1 MGDMKTPDFDDLLA
15 AFDIPDIDAK
25 EAIQSSPEEERD
37 EVGTNSDDG
46 ESGSPCFP
54 CPPASH
60 SDLPVV
66 SVIVKNTVRSE
77 SLEEEEK
84 SHSDVTV
91 TVGDLASQLGP
102 KMAAD
107 APVEPQI
114 ANGFEGSVPRN
125 QGQSN
130 TEPWHPCSP
139 LGSTLNATES
149 KSVKGAE
156 VGLVQHATDVITSPK
171 PLPYLQSST
180 RAGPNSS
187 TPPSLHSV
195 SPHLTCHSPEKEET
209 CLFSNPSSSPSPQN
223 GSIKAVI
230 KHVMH
235 SDDDDSEPDLG
246 SPLVI
251 QESPESVISS
261 PPKFKYRAK
270 IQSELLAS
278 PESHPCLVSHRPL
291 PSLAPAKPKPKL
303 EEQGQPTTL
312 SCASTA
318 PQPQSLQDC
327 LPSLSAGS
335 TSVQEEKYPEHVIDE
350 RDSPESPPPSETG
363 FVIPKRC
370 RSPDTAQATANHK
383 DLGREEELMEGEPK
397 EEDRPGDPEE
407 LSEKVAGDGENSNEE
422 SCGAGTED
430 PGSASAADTFSSQLR
445 PLKVKIKMPT
455 GSVTRTVTGVAP
467 KKRAIPKGANS
478 SKPSPER
485 RNTRSKREL
494 SQQSQLPAMVMLQDA
509 CAATLEGASTVKDK
523 TAVDTKSKVSPTAV
537 SITKTAALPTIS
549 VSTLRVSPG
558 GINPRSLGHK
568 ALNSGMTLPSPLLTP
583 HGSSRPASI
592 VNSTGAII
600 SKTQTNLVEAFNKI
614 LNNKNLLPSYKPDL
628 SSPLPAEWGLPL
640 PAQGYRCLEC
650 GDAFALKQSL
660 ARHYDRRSLRI
671 EVTCNHCAKRLAFY
685 NKCSLLLHAREHK
698 ERGLIMQCSHLIMK
712 PVPMEQMIGHQ
723 EPKATGPSSATP
735 APMPNQAVSKKKADT
750 VQYISNTCS
759 ECQAQFHSK
768 EEVAAHFQE
777 IQPAQT
783 SSCTECSPPMLLPN
797 SCSAAAHQ
805 RIHQGCPPHVCPECG
820 GTAKQPLFQTHL
832 NETCLH
838 FARRIGY
845 RCSSCL
851 VVFGG
856 LNSVKAHIQ
865 QAHCDMFHKCPNCPM
880 AFKSAPSIQNH
891 ISAQHPTLTEGQT
904 MSIYK
909 CVMCDTV
916 FTNKSLLHVHFDTH
930 LTNQKVHVF
939 KCPECTKLFSQRNSL
954 LDHFK
959 THKTPSLKQELPSP
973 PAASSHSRPSVKLE
987 SSDGEEWLDEEKVKT
1002 ERMKTP
1008 SGWKCAPCHARYTDR
1023 EDYITH
1029 MAEQHSKNLKKFPC
1043 NKCESSFTTTSSMR
1057 RHIRDKHKVMNR
1069 FRCEFCSEGKKT
1081 FSSRAMLEKHV
1092 QQRHSMDPGSQN
1104 TPIGGRDEADSSSE
1118 QDGSLGSCRRRKVAV
1133 RMEQEE
1139 ESTDG
1144 VSPVKKLRTYSSA
1157 PFESGFRCS
1166 PCGFTTEDQ
1175 ALFLEHIGQHRRG
1188 GTEGGNGGQQCLQCG
1203 ACFTSTSALSR
1214 HRFIT
1219 HKVRDASTDNQQS
1232 ISMHPAPSPGTNRNH
1247 EYKSSLDGS
1256 APASPA
1262 SQSSMAQGRE
1272 EEGTLACRVCDKQFE
1287 KATDLTTHFRTHGMA
1302 FINARNAGKNP

>member
-25 EAIQSSPEEERD
+25 EAIQSSPEEEQD
-37 EVGTNSDDG
+37 EEVG
-46 ESGSPCFP
+46 ESGSSSCFHF
-54 CPPASH
+54 PPASH

-84 SHSDVTV
+84 SQSNIIV
-91 TVGDLASQLGP
+91 TVGDLTSQFGP
-102 KMAAD
+102 KMPAD
-107 APVEPQI
+107 APVEPHI
-114 ANGFEGSVPRN
+114 ANGFEGSN
-125 QGQSN
+125 A
-130 TEPWHPCSP
+130 EPWQACSS
-139 LGSTLNATES
+139 LRSSLNAS
-149 KSVKGAE
+149 QVKHVTGPEA
-156 VGLVQHATDVITSPK
+156 GLVQHVTDVIKSLR
-171 PLPYLQSST
+171 PLPYLQSPT

-187 TPPSLHSV
+187 TTPSPHSGSPQHPRASPKKDPTCLLSYPSSPPSS
-195 SPHLTCHSPEKEET
+195 
-209 CLFSNPSSSPSPQN
+209 QN
-223 GSIKAVI
+223 GSIKAGF

-235 SDDDDSEPDLG
+235 SDEDDSEPDFG

-251 QESPESVISS
+251 QESPESVMSS

-270 IQSELLAS
+270 LQSELLAS
-278 PESHPCLVSHRPL
+278 PESHPCVVSHRPL
-291 PSLAPAKPKPKL
+291 PSLAPAKPQPKL
-303 EEQGQPTTL
+303 EEQGPTTTLGCL
-312 SCASTA
+312 SKA
-318 PQPQSLQDC
+318 PQPQRPQDC
-327 LPSLSAGS
+327 LPSLSTGS
-335 TSVQEEKYPEHVIDE
+335 ASGQEDTYPEHVIDE

-363 FVIPKRC
+363 LVVPKRC
-370 RSPDTAQATANHK
+370 RSPDSFQATAKHNN
-383 DLGREEELMEGEPK
+383 LGQEEELMEDELK
-397 EEDRPGDPEE
+397 EEDKPGDAEE
-407 LSEKVAGDGENSNEE
+407 PSAKGAGDGENFSE
-422 SCGAGTED
+422 GTEG
-430 PGSASAADTFSSQLR
+430 PGSARAADTLSSQLR
-445 PLKVKIKMPT
+445 PLKVKIKIPP
-455 GSVTRTVTGVAP
+455 GSMAKTVSGAGP
-467 KKRAIPKGANS
+467 KKSGKTIPKGVNS
-478 SKPSPER
+478 SKPSLER
-485 RNTRSKREL
+485 HNTRSKREL
-494 SQQSQLPAMVMLQDA
+494 SQKVRLPATAMLQDA

-523 TAVDTKSKVSPTAV
+523 STVDAKPKVSPTAV

-549 VSTLRVSPG
+549 VATPRVTPG
-558 GINPRSLGHK
+558 GINSRSLGHK
-568 ALNSGMTLPSPLLTP
+568 ALSSGMTLPAPSPLLTP
-583 HGSSRPASI
+583 QSSSRPASI

-698 ERGLIMQCSHLIMK
+698 ERGLIMQCSHLVMK
-712 PVPMEQMIGHQ
+712 PVPVEQMIGHQ
-723 EPKATGPSSATP
+723 EPTATGSSSSSGQAPP
-735 APMPNQAVSKKKADT
+735 APVAQQVVSKKKAQAL
-750 VQYISNTCS
+750 QYISNKCS
-759 ECQAQFHSK
+759 ECQDQFQSK
-768 EEVAAHFQE
+768 EEVAEHFQE
-777 IQPAQT
+777 IKPTQT

-797 SCSAAAHQ
+797 SCSFAAHQ
-805 RIHQGCPPHVCPECG
+805 RIHQGSPPHVCPECG

-832 NETCLH
+832 DETCLH

-856 LNSVKAHIQ
+856 LNSVKSHIQ
-865 QAHCDMFHKCPNCPM
+865 QAHCDMFHKCPSCPM

-891 ISAQHPTLTEGQT
+891 ITSQHPAVTEGQT

-916 FTNKSLLHVHFDTH
+916 FTNKSLLYVHFDTH

-959 THKTPSLKQELPSP
+959 THKTPTLKQEVPSP
-973 PAASSHSRPSVKLE
+973 PAASSRSQPSVKLE
-987 SSDGEEWLDEEKVKT
+987 SSDKEEWMDEEKGKK
-1002 ERMKTP
+1002 ERMKAP

-1023 EDYITH
+1023 DDYITH

-1069 FRCEFCSEGKKT
+1069 FRCQFCSEGKKT
-1081 FSSRAMLEKHV
+1081 FSSRATLEKHV
-1092 QQRHSMDPGSQN
+1092 QQRHGTEPESQN
-1104 TPIGGRDEADSSSE
+1104 TPLAGSEGADSSSE
-1118 QDGSLGSCRRRKVAV
+1118 QDERGAGPT
-1133 RMEQEE
+1133 EQDE

-1144 VSPVKKLRTYSSA
+1144 VSPVKKSRSSSSSA
-1157 PFESGFRCS
+1157 PSYLPESGFRCS
-1166 PCGFTTEDQ
+1166 PCGFTSEDQ
-1175 ALFLEHIGQHRRG
+1175 AVFLEHIGQHRRG

-1203 ACFTSTSALSR
+1203 ACFTSLSALSR

-1219 HKVRDASTDNQQS
+1219 HKVRDASSDNQQS
-1232 ISMHPAPSPGTNRNH
+1232 TGLHPAPSPGTHRNH
-1247 EYKSSLDGS
+1247 EDKSSVDSS
-1256 APASPA
+1256 APASPS
-1262 SQSSMAQGRE
+1262 SQSSFAQGKE

-1287 KATDLTTHFRTHGMA
+1287 KAADLTTHFRTHGMA
-1302 FINARNAGKNP
+1302 FINARNAGKTP

>member
-25 EAIQSSPEEERD
+25 EAIQSSPEEDQD
-37 EVGTNSDDG
+37 EEEG
-46 ESGSPCFP
+46 ESGSSSCFP

-77 SLEEEEK
+77 SMEEEK
-84 SHSDVTV
+84 SQSDITV
-91 TVGDLASQLGP
+91 TVQDLTSQFGP
-102 KMAAD
+102 KKPAD

-114 ANGFEGSVPRN
+114 ANGFEGSVHGD

-130 TEPWHPCSP
+130 AEPWHPCSS
-139 LGSTLNATES
+139 LMNAS
-149 KSVKGAE
+149 KGKNVKGAE
-156 VGLVQHATDVITSPK
+156 VGLVQHVTDVIKSLK
-171 PLPYLQSST
+171 PL
-180 RAGPNSS
+180 
-187 TPPSLHSV
+187 
-195 SPHLTCHSPEKEET
+195 
-209 CLFSNPSSSPSPQN
+209 NPSSSPSSQN
-223 GSIKAVI
+223 GSIKAGF

-235 SDDDDSEPDLG
+235 SDEDDSEPDFG

-251 QESPESVISS
+251 QESPESVMSS

-270 IQSELLAS
+270 LQSELLGS
-278 PESHPCLVSHRPL
+278 PESLPCIVSTP
-291 PSLAPAKPKPKL
+291 
-303 EEQGQPTTL
+303 
-312 SCASTA
+312 
-318 PQPQSLQDC
+318 QDC
-327 LPSLSAGS
+327 LPSLSTGS
-335 TSVQEEKYPEHVIDE
+335 ASVQEDKYPEHVIDE

-363 FVIPKRC
+363 LVVPKRC
-370 RSPDTAQATANHK
+370 RTPDSAQATANHK
-383 DLGREEELMEGEPK
+383 DLGHEEDIMEDDPK
-397 EEDRPGDPEE
+397 EEDKSGEE
-407 LSEKVAGDGENSNEE
+407 LSAKGAGDEENLNEE
-422 SCGAGTED
+422 SCEG
-430 PGSASAADTFSSQLR
+430 PGSARAADTFSSQLR
-445 PLKVKIKMPT
+445 PLKVKIKMPP
-455 GSVTRTVTGVAP
+455 GSMAKTVGP
-467 KKRAIPKGANS
+467 KKSGKTIPKGVNS
-478 SKPSPER
+478 SKPSLER
-485 RNTRSKREL
+485 HNTRSKREF
-494 SQQSQLPAMVMLQDA
+494 SQQTRLPAIAMLQDA
-509 CAATLEGASTVKDK
+509 CAATLEGASMVKEKNALDAK
-523 TAVDTKSKVSPTAV
+523 PKVSPTAV

-549 VSTLRVSPG
+549 VATPRVSPG
-558 GINPRSLGHK
+558 GINTRSLGHK
-568 ALNSGMTLPSPLLTP
+568 ALNT
-583 HGSSRPASI
+583 SI

-628 SSPLPAEWGLPL
+628 SSPLPAEWDLPL

-698 ERGLIMQCSHLIMK
+698 ERGLIMQCSHLVMK
-712 PVPMEQMIGHQ
+712 PVPVEQMIGHQ
-723 EPKATGPSSATP
+723 EPTATDLLSPSLLSFSEAL
-735 APMPNQAVSKKKADT
+735 
-750 VQYISNTCS
+750 QYISNKCS

-768 EEVAAHFQE
+768 EEVAEHFQE
-777 IQPAQT
+777 IKPAQT

-797 SCSAAAHQ
+797 SCSSAAHQ
-805 RIHQGCPPHVCPECG
+805 RIHQGSPPHVCPECG

-832 NETCLH
+832 DETCLH

-856 LNSVKAHIQ
+856 LNSVKSHIQ
-865 QAHCDMFHKCPNCPM
+865 QAHCDMFHKCPSCPM

-891 ISAQHPTLTEGQT
+891 ISSQHPAVTEGQT

-916 FTNKSLLHVHFDTH
+916 FTNKSLLYVHFDTH

-939 KCPECTKLFSQRNSL
+939 KCPECTKLFSQRSSL

-959 THKTPSLKQELPSP
+959 VHVCLHP
-973 PAASSHSRPSVKLE
+973 ASSRSRPSVKLE
-987 SSDGEEWLDEEKVKT
+987 SSDREEWMDEEKVKT
-1002 ERMKTP
+1002 ERMKAP

-1023 EDYITH
+1023 EDYIKH

-1069 FRCEFCSEGKKT
+1069 CFRCQFCSEGKKT
-1081 FSSRAMLEKHV
+1081 FSSRATLEKHV
-1092 QQRHSMDPGSQN
+1092 QQRHSMEPESQN
-1104 TPIGGRDEADSSSE
+1104 TQDEADSSSE
-1118 QDGSLGSCRRRKVAV
+1118 QDGSLSAGRRGAV
-1133 RMEQEE
+1133 TMEQDE

-1144 VSPVKKLRTYSSA
+1144 ASPVKKSRSSSSA
-1157 PFESGFRCS
+1157 PIYLPESGFRCS
-1166 PCGFTTEDQ
+1166 PCGFTSEDQ
-1175 ALFLEHIGQHRRG
+1175 AVFLEHISHHRRG

-1203 ACFTSTSALSR
+1203 ACFTSISALSR

-1219 HKVRDASTDNQQS
+1219 HKVRDASSDNQQS

-1247 EYKSSLDGS
+1247 EDKSSLDSS
-1256 APASPA
+1256 APASPS
-1262 SQSSMAQGRE
+1262 SQSSLAQGKE
-1272 EEGTLACRVCDKQFE
+1272 EEGTLACRVCDKHFE

-1302 FINARNAGKNP
+1302 FINARNAGKTP